1 MADVSTPNLP
11 DAGLF
16 HEYCSDPLY
25 TMNHVIFTFPCSG
38 RAGLIP
44 RNVASA
50 TFLPYWAGAS
60 GISPFFPHEKAQNT
74 PLYLYRAFRI
84 TYTLIEAQYG

>member
-1 MADVSTPNLP
+1 MKIKVNSPSYKS
-11 DAGLF
+11 GLF